1 MVKILRSFGRSGA
14 AFSRAFVEYLRA
26 IGRKIIDDDI
36 LFLASALAFNG
47 ILTLV
52 ALLLLTAASFGW
64 FMNSATLGVGQLNN
78 ILNTV
83 FPPQPFASSIK
94 QSITNFI
101 ADIIANRHAI
111 GIAGIV
117 VLIWTATS
125 LFDALRSALHTI
137 YELRRTKSL
146 LASLAHDIGFVAI
159 ALVLFIASNLA
170 IWAFSFLSQMIGQTP
185 GLPPSLVP
193 GITKVIPTAVV
204 VVLTAVMFYMV
215 YRNITDTKPPRLA
228 AGISTLISTT
238 LWVISGKLFGLYL
251 TYVSTIGKI
260 YGAYAFLVV
269 LMIWIYYSCI
279 LFVLGGIVGQVYW
292 ERKKRRSGS
301 SQPNDAIRLQ

>member
-1 MVKILRSFGRSGA
+1 MIALLRSIARVGA
-14 AFSRAFVEYLRA
+14 SFARAVSAYSRA
-26 IGRKIIDDDI
+26 IGRKVLDDDI

-47 ILTLV
+47 ILTMV

-64 FMNSATLGVGQLNN
+64 FMNSATLGVDQLNN

-83 FPPQPFASSIK
+83 FPPQPFATSIK

-101 ADIIANRHAI
+101 ADIIAHRHTI
-111 GIAGIV
+111 GIAGVV

-159 ALVLFIASNLA
+159 ALILFIASNLA
-170 IWAFSFLSQMIGQTP
+170 IWAFSFVGNMLGQTP
-185 GLPPSLVP
+185 GIPPTLIP
-193 GITKVIPTAVV
+193 GIARVIPTTVV
-204 VVLTAVMFYMV
+204 VALTAVMFYLV
-215 YRNITDTKPPRLA
+215 YRNITDTKPPRA
-228 AGISTLISTT
+228 AAVISTITT
-238 LWVISGKLFGLYL
+238 TIIWVVSGELFGLYL

-260 YGAYAFLVV
+260 YGAYAFIVV
-269 LMIWIYYSCI
+269 LMVWIYYSCI
-279 LFVLGGIVGQVYW
+279 VFVLGGIVGQVYW
-292 ERKKRRSGS
+292 ERKKQRERLRGS
-301 SQPNDAIRLQ
+301 DHRFN